1 MLKIGDK
8 APDFTL
14 FNSDKQ
20 EISLA
25 SFKGKNLIIH
35 FFPLAFTATCVE
47 QLCTV
52 RDDISSYH
60 NDTCDVVAI
69 SNDSLFVLD
78 KFKQE
83 QKLNFNL
90 LSDYNKTVC
99 KDYDALEETFVFN
112 MHQVAKRAAFVVDAN
127 GVIQYAEV
135 LKSAKELPNFAAIDA
150 VLKSLV

>member
-1 MLKIGDK
+1 MLKTGDK

-25 SFKGKNLIIH
+25 SFKGKNLVVH
-35 FFPLAFTATCVE
+35 FFPLAFTSTCTE

-52 RDDISSYH
+52 RDDISTYH
-60 NDTCDVVAI
+60 NEKCDVIAI

-90 LSDYNKTVC
+90 LSDWNKTVS
-99 KDYDALEETFVFN
+99 KDYDALEETFIFN
-112 MHQVAKRAAFVVDAN
+112 MHQVAKRAAFIIDGE

-150 VLKSLV
+150 VLESLT